1 MNKTRPPQ
9 RPADRIPL
17 ERTPTGVSGIDEIM
31 EGGLPKG
38 RSTLLRGEGG
48 SGKTRRA
55 VEPHTRTP
63 RERPPT
69 GVSGIDEIM
78 EGGLPKGRSTL
89 LRGEAGSGKTLL
101 AVEEITGNCQMLPRS
116 EERQVG

>member
-9 RPADRIPL
+9 RPTDRIPL
-17 ERTPTGVSGIDEIM
+17 ERT
-31 EGGLPKG
+31 
-38 RSTLLRGEGG
+38 
-48 SGKTRRA
+48 
-55 VEPHTRTP
+55 
-63 RERPPT
+63 PT

-101 AVEEITGNCQMLPRS
+101 AVEEITGNCQMLPDAAL
-116 EERQVG
+116 

>member
-9 RPADRIPL
+9 RPTDRIL
-17 ERTPTGVSGIDEIM
+17 LKRT
-31 EGGLPKG
+31 
-38 RSTLLRGEGG
+38 
-48 SGKTRRA
+48 
-55 VEPHTRTP
+55 
-63 RERPPT
+63 PT

-101 AVEEITGNCQMLPRS
+101 AVEEITGNCQMLPDAAL
-116 EERQVG
+116 